1 MRHELKFAELQT
13 PLFFHGINHG
23 VKLDQ
28 TKNPKKLLWDDV
40 LDKLLVIFKDQMAVI
55 PMGNVASMTLK
66 EMTMHAV
73 TTEPVVAKEPAPTI
87 APMQTMTAPKKG
99 RPSAQVSSPTSHVF
113 EPLK

>member
-1 MRHELKFAELQT
+1 MRYELKFAELQT

-40 LDKLLVIFKDQMAVI
+40 LDKLLVIFKDQVAVI

-66 EMTMHAV
+66 DTTIYEA
-73 TTEPVVAKEPAPTI
+73 TTETTKETAPTK
-87 APMQTMTAPKKG
+87 PVNTPVTAATRKP
-99 RPSAQVSSPTSHVF
+99 RPSAQVSTPTSHVF
-113 EPLK
+113 EQPK